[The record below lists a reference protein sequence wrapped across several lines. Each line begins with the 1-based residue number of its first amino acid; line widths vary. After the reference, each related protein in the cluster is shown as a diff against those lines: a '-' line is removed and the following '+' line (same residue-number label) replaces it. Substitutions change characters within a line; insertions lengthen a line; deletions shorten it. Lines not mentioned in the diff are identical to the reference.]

1 MAKRCGLIPYMERGR
16 LPSLTLVHPRGDTG
30 EVSSRF
36 VLRVWATDIDLRNG
50 HLTELWIGSVV
61 EEQLGNRFPL
71 LTVSQAKPDAN
82 GPRDLLGASL
92 AAARLVAR
100 SDIPIPVWDGQVLL
114 AREGSIQAN
123 PGTETLQGAV
133 ASP

>member
-1 MAKRCGLIPYMERGR
+1 M
-16 LPSLTLVHPRGDTG
+16 PSLTLVHPRGDTG

-71 LTVSQAKPDAN
+71 FTVSQAEPDAN
-82 GPRDLLGASL
+82 GPHETGKRYQVSLL
-92 AAARLVAR
+92 RKWR
-100 SDIPIPVWDGQVLL
+100 
-114 AREGSIQAN
+114 
-123 PGTETLQGAV
+123 T
-133 ASP
+133 